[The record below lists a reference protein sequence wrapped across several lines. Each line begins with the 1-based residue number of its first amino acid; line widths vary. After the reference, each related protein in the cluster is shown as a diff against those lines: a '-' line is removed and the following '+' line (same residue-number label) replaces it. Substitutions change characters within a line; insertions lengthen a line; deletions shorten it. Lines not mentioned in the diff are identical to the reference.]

1 MDREEILEKSR
12 RENLVRDEGA
22 QDARNKGMQ
31 WGVAGFLFL
40 CVAVLAYNL
49 ARGLDGSL
57 PVAFLL
63 GYIGC
68 EASGAM
74 APGGR
79 SPCSPPGYWEP
90 WVRSARSHCMWRT
103 LCERGAGSGRQA
115 GIEKPS

>member
-31 WGVAGFLFL
+31 WGVVGFLFL

-49 ARGLDGSL
+49 ARGLDASL
-57 PVAFLL
+57 PTAFLL

-68 EASGAM
+68 EALGHYGARREKSM
-74 APGGR
+74 LITGILGVAGAF
-79 SPCSPPGYWEP
+79 C
-90 WVRSARSHCMWRT
+90 ALT
-103 LCERGAGSGRQA
+103 LYVANTL
-115 GIEKPS
+115 

>member
-22 QDARNKGMQ
+22 QDTRNKGMQ

-68 EASGAM
+68 EAFGRYAARREKSMLATGILGAVG
-74 APGGR
+74 AL
-79 SPCSPPGYWEP
+79 CALALY
-90 WVRSARSHCMWRT
+90 VANT
-103 LCERGAGSGRQA
+103 L
-115 GIEKPS
+115 

>member
-68 EASGAM
+68 EAFGRYGARREKSM
-74 APGGR
+74 LVTGILGAVGAL
-79 SPCSPPGYWEP
+79 CALALY
-90 WVRSARSHCMWRT
+90 VANT
-103 LCERGAGSGRQA
+103 L
-115 GIEKPS
+115 